1 MSWSPAGDLH
11 TTFSWDY
18 HPGRA
23 GLLALYERGK
33 DRQWNGRSRLDWSQP
48 VDPDDPLGTPHE
60 AVPIFG
66 SPTWDRLDGKGRAA
80 VLHHLAA
87 WQFSQF
93 LHGEQGGLVCASKLV
108 QAVPDMDSKQFAATQ
123 VIDEARHVEVFA
135 RFLNEKVGLIY
146 PINVNLQSLFEDIV
160 LDARW
165 DMTYLGL
172 QVLVEGFASAAFG
185 MVRDS
190 TTNPL
195 ARALTAYVMEDE
207 ARHVAFGR
215 IALRERYRDLTEAE
229 RFEREE
235 FCIEAMDLMRARFLA
250 REVWEALELD
260 VDECMAT
267 AERSDGQRAFRRQLF
282 ARIVPTLKDVGLFS
296 TRMRTYFEAMGVM
309 GFADDSDRAGRG
321 DELVAR
327 MLDAAQLRPG
337 ASPRH

>member
-1 MSWSPAGDLH
+1 M
-11 TTFSWDY
+11 
-18 HPGRA
+18 
-23 GLLALYERGK
+23 
-33 DRQWNGRSRLDWSQP
+33 DWTVA
-48 VDPDDPLGTPHE
+48 VDPANPLGTPQE

-66 SPTWDRLDGKGRAA
+66 SPTWSRLDATGRAD

-135 RFLNEKVGLIY
+135 RFLNDKVGLIY
-146 PINVNLQSLFEDIV
+146 PINASLKSLLGDIV
-160 LDARW
+160 IDQRW

-172 QVLVEGFASAAFG
+172 QVLVEGFGSAAFG
-185 MVRDS
+185 MVRDA

-195 ARALTAYVMEDE
+195 ARAVTAYVMEDE

-215 IALRERYRDLTEAE
+215 IALRDCYRDLSDAE
-229 RFEREE
+229 RRERED

-250 REVWEALELD
+250 REVWDLLGLD
-260 VDECMAT
+260 ADECLEF

-296 TRMRTYFEAMGVM
+296 DRMRSYFDAMGVL
-309 GFADDSDRAGRG
+309 GFEHEDPDRSGRV
-321 DELVAR
+321 DELAAR
-327 MLDAAQLRPG
+327 MADAARLRP
-337 ASPRH
+337 